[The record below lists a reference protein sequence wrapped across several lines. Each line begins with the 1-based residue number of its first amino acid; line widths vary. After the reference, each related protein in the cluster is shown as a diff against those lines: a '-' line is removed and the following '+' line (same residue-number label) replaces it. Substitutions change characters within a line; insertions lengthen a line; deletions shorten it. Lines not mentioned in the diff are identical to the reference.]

1 MADLLP
7 TPTAQAAKHGSTP
20 DVHRNSKMGSNL
32 WDLPHLL
39 PTPVVNDMGAGK
51 DPEAFDQWAI
61 SQKAADGRKAVH
73 GKSLAVEV
81 KRLET
86 LPTPIAGDAKVFG
99 PGLDWEKRA
108 EHQESLPVVVMN
120 LPTPTTSDANAPGE
134 HGRGGLDL
142 RTTIAR
148 LPTPTSR
155 DHKDSGENTNYE
167 RGRKKHKL
175 PGVLMSLPFDSGSES
190 SDDPPPTLEIPGAS
204 DPSS

>member
-1 MADLLP
+1 MGDN
-7 TPTAQAAKHGSTP
+7 
-20 DVHRNSKMGSNL
+20 RNSRPWLRPLDQPQNL
-32 WDLPHLL
+32 ENTIARL

-51 DPEAFDQWAI
+51 DPEAFEQWRHL
-61 SQKAADGRKAVH
+61 QKAADGRRAVH

-81 KRLET
+81 GRLET
-86 LPTPIAGDAKVFG
+86 LPTPLSGDCKTFG

-120 LPTPTTSDANAPGE
+120 LPTPTTSDAHGPGE
-134 HGRGGLDL
+134 HGHGGLDL

-190 SDDPPPTLEIPGAS
+190 SDDPPPTLETPEAS